1 MAKAKTNFF
10 GEVKR
15 EVGKVVW
22 PTRRETMLTSIMVFI
37 MVVIV
42 SIFLFSVDQIWMV
55 LTHWILG
62 IGA

>member
-10 GEVKR
+10 TEVKR

-37 MVVIV
+37 MVTIM
-42 SIFLFSVDQIWMV
+42 SIFLFTVDQVWTV
-55 LTHWILG
+55 LTQWILG